1 MFARI
6 AGVGSFLPGSPVSND
21 DLAQRGL
28 DTSDEWIATR
38 TGIRS
43 RHLADPSLTSSE
55 LAFEASLRALEA
67 AGTNAAEID
76 LIVVATSTPD
86 YIFPSTACL
95 LQGKLGNVGAMTFD
109 VQAVCSGF
117 VYALSVAEKFIRS
130 GSHKKALV
138 VGIAFVRE
146 GIEEKA
152 VRTVLINLHSHLEG
166 RVRPATAAALAQ
178 RAGVPEP
185 AGGWEQAIQLD
196 GPADLTVY
204 LEKVASTYPLFTD
217 LDAVARICAEA
228 VEDAAAEGLATF
240 LDVSDPES
248 IEQFAN
254 LIGEEL
260 GPIDLWVN
268 NAGVLDPMGPVRDAD
283 PRAVRQA
290 LEVNVGGVIDGSA
303 TFARRA
309 RTWPAARR
317 VLVNISSGAATSV
330 YSGWSVYGATKAAVD
345 HFTEILDVEE
355 PDLACFA
362 VAPGVVDTGMQEQI
376 RTHDET
382 TFPAIAR
389 FRELHETGAWNS
401 PAWVA
406 DHLAGLLAG
415 SLRPDGVVY
424 RVPNEPR
431 G

>member
-1 MFARI
+1 VI
-6 AGVGSFLPGSPVSND
+6 LGTVSPVSHPVPFEVD
-21 DLAQRGL
+21 PDQVRGKVVAITGGLRGL
-28 DTSDEWIATR
+28 GWGMAERFA
-38 TGIRS
+38 
-43 RHLADPSLTSSE
+43 E
-55 LAFEASLRALEA
+55 LGLH
-67 AGTNAAEID
+67 
-76 LIVVATSTPD
+76 VAVGGRSTP
-86 YIFPSTACL
+86 
-95 LQGKLGNVGAMTFD
+95 
-109 VQAVCSGF
+109 
-117 VYALSVAEKFIRS
+117 
-130 GSHKKALV
+130 
-138 VGIAFVRE
+138 
-146 GIEEKA
+146 
-152 VRTVLINLHSHLEG
+152 RT
-166 RVRPATAAALAQ
+166 P
-178 RAGVPEP
+178 
-185 AGGWEQAIQLD
+185 
-196 GPADLTVY
+196 
-204 LEKVASTYPLFTD
+204 
-217 LDAVARICAEA
+217 
-228 VEDAAAEGLATF
+228 DAAAEGLATF